1 MACRDVEDDDV
12 AIPGLCERLHDTDS
26 DVRRRAVGAL
36 SWITVWENEK
46 NDFKAA
52 PALVKAIP
60 ALVDV
65 LEHDHDES
73 IRADAAKV
81 LGRIGPRASAA
92 VPALR
97 DATKDQSAWVRS
109 EAGEALTKVL
119 ANRQPPAKDERQ
131 CPAAP
136 DQPDG

>member
-1 MACRDVEDDDV
+1 M
-12 AIPGLCERLHDTDS
+12 
-26 DVRRRAVGAL
+26 
-36 SWITVWENEK
+36 TVWGNEK

-81 LGRIGPRASAA
+81 LGRIGPIASAA

-119 ANRQPPAKDERQ
+119 ANRQPPAKDELKLSGLRRISLRLTAGRRQ
-131 CPAAP
+131 TELVFGESAR
-136 DQPDG
+136 QQNNQNS